1 MPEDSMETINTQQH
15 VHVLR
20 SELLAMA
27 RLTQRAVD
35 YSIKAY
41 QLGKPEFC
49 QHASN
54 TDDEVHRL
62 QRCIADRGHVLLS
75 SGLPVDSNSRFVS
88 SSLRICSAL
97 HIMYA
102 AATGIAQD
110 TMLSLKGERIAVSP
124 AIEEMGQLV
133 NCLVRL
139 CIVAL
144 FNKQIQPA
152 KTVLQ
157 SDGTGQWF
165 DVAVY
170 QLCRGPI
177 QRTNAQVRFEL
188 AIHKS
193 LDQIAEQTHEIA
205 DAITFW
211 LDGNHYI
218 GVTREVAGYALRQSL
233 SVRKQEKTGHLR
245 NASIDSCRSR
255 SI

>member
-1 MPEDSMETINTQQH
+1 MPEDSMETINIQQH
-15 VHVLR
+15 IHVLR

-41 QLGKPEFC
+41 QLGRPEFC
-49 QHASN
+49 RHASN
-54 TDDEVHRL
+54 TDDEVHKLR
-62 QRCIADRGHVLLS
+62 RCIADRGHVLLS

-152 KTVLQ
+152 KTVIQ
-157 SDGTGQWF
+157 NDGTGQWF
-165 DVAVY
+165 DLAVY
-170 QLCRGPI
+170 QLCGGPI
-177 QRTNAQVRFEL
+177 QRTNAQARFEL
-188 AIHKS
+188 AIHKR
-193 LDQIAEQTHEIA
+193 LDQIAEQAHEIA

-211 LDGNHYI
+211 LDGNDYI
-218 GVTREVAGYALRQSL
+218 GVTWERGAYALRQSL
-233 SVRKQEKTGHLR
+233 PIRKEEKSGDLQ
-245 NASIDSCRSR
+245 NALC
-255 SI
+255 

>member
-1 MPEDSMETINTQQH
+1 METINIQQH
-15 VHVLR
+15 IHVLR

-41 QLGKPEFC
+41 QLGRPEFC

-54 TDDEVHRL
+54 TDDEVHKL

-97 HIMYA
+97 HIMFA

-110 TMLSLKGERIAVSP
+110 TMLSLKGEWIAVSP

-157 SDGTGQWF
+157 SDVTGQRF
-165 DVAVY
+165 DLAAY
-170 QLCRGPI
+170 QLCRSPI
-177 QRTNAQVRFEL
+177 QRSNAQARFEL
-188 AIHKS
+188 AIHKN
-193 LDQIAEQTHEIA
+193 LHKIAEQTHEIA

-218 GVTREVAGYALRQSL
+218 GVTCESAAYALRQSL
-233 SVRKQEKTGHLR
+233 PVRKEETAGYLR
-245 NASIDSCRSR
+245 NALC
-255 SI
+255 

>member
-1 MPEDSMETINTQQH
+1 METINTQQH
-15 VHVLR
+15 IPVLR

-41 QLGKPEFC
+41 QLGRPEFC

-54 TDDEVHRL
+54 TDDEVHKL

-97 HIMYA
+97 YIVYA

-110 TMLSLKGERIAVSP
+110 TMLSLKGQWIAVSP

-157 SDGTGQWF
+157 NGGTGQRC
-165 DVAVY
+165 DLAVY
-170 QLCRGPI
+170 QCCRGPI

-218 GVTREVAGYALRQSL
+218 CVTRESAAYALRQSL
-233 SVRKQEKTGHLR
+233 AVRKQEKTGHLR

>member
-1 MPEDSMETINTQQH
+1 METINIQQH
-15 VHVLR
+15 LHVLR

-41 QLGKPEFC
+41 QLGRIEFC

-54 TDDEVHRL
+54 TDDEVHKL

-75 SGLPVDSNSRFVS
+75 SGLPVDSHSRFVS

-97 HIMYA
+97 HITYA

-165 DVAVY
+165 DLAVY
-170 QLCRGPI
+170 QWYRGPI
-177 QRTNAQVRFEL
+177 QRTNAQVRLEL

-218 GVTREVAGYALRQSL
+218 GVTRESAAYALRQSL
-233 SVRKQEKTGHLR
+233 PVRKQEKTGHLR